1 MRLKDYH
8 RVVKANYWA
17 IEGPHVAR
25 RPGSRLA
32 PYVPFVLLL
41 LGLVI
46 GAAMAFGRL

>member
-17 IEGPHVAR
+17 IEGPRAPR
-25 RPGSRLA
+25 GTGSRLA

-41 LGLVI
+41 LGLLV
-46 GAAMAFGRL
+46 GAALAFGRL